1 MIIKYINFIMIA
13 LIIFFYKV
21 HTILYRRRIVITCK
35 SKTNNLLYSFP
46 SIPSFF
52 TQTNK

>member
-21 HTILYRRRIVITCK
+21 HTILYRRRKNKYFHNTPYYEIYNICD
-35 SKTNNLLYSFP
+35 NL
-46 SIPSFF
+46 
-52 TQTNK
+52 